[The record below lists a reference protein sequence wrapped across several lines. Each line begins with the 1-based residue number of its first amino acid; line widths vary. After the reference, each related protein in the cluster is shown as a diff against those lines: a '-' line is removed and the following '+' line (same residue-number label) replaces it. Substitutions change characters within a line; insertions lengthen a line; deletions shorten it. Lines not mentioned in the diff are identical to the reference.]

1 MANEDYVPNILTI
14 KVVGGKMHIG
24 QLDGKDVGDKIEAT
38 LISEI
43 SLDINSLEATSIY
56 TKDNHYTLQLQFPSF
71 VIHIGTANNEDTL
84 SSIADN
90 LWEAKKIGVVVHKTM
105 VFSIGTKVDDATKVD
120 LKDYL
125 NPSGLAIMSEE
136 DPNDIKKKVTSGKY

>member
-43 SLDINSLEATSIY
+43 SLDIKRITRPL
-56 TKDNHYTLQLQFPSF
+56 
-71 VIHIGTANNEDTL
+71 
-84 SSIADN
+84 
-90 LWEAKKIGVVVHKTM
+90 
-105 VFSIGTKVDDATKVD
+105 
-120 LKDYL
+120 
-125 NPSGLAIMSEE
+125 
-136 DPNDIKKKVTSGKY
+136 